1 VKGRGE
7 LENSLRPFCC
17 LVYRCP

>member
-17 LVYRCP
+17 LVYRRP